1 MRNSPFFR
9 SYLTLSSV
17 ALGLG
22 MARGDLLFYEPFD
35 YAPNS
40 ALAGLMPALGA
51 GGPWVD
57 NSSGTGNGG
66 SGQAMT
72 VRTNGTTGADSGQTW
87 PGIPSAS
94 TFVNSGG
101 YLEGERRDDNS
112 GHIPLAAEV
121 TAKFIDGATIWLSF
135 VAGATTVEGQP
146 DNHHKP
152 NVAIGQEELLDNRAQ
167 FAAGEAVGG
176 GVAHNT
182 SGGNPRARYWDDQ
195 NTDGLYEDFL
205 GDRLSRISPQQLFVT
220 KIEFGAV
227 NETITTTT
235 FSLDPFAA
243 PTEADFDDAEQ
254 TTITTVNNLDNASFN
269 TLSFHGSRSNYDEIR
284 VATTFD
290 DAVNAAGAGAAQ
302 DFAITAINYSA
313 EDKMLTLTWDSQPG
327 ERYVVKYST
336 DLIDWGADLEDDVPA
351 DIGETTTATFELAG
365 FVGDQEDAPR
375 AYYFR
380 VEKQ

>member
-1 MRNSPFFR
+1 MKNSPFFR
-9 SYLTLSSV
+9 FFLTLASLV
-17 ALGLG
+17 LGLG
-22 MARGDLLFYEPFD
+22 VSRGELLFYEPFD

-40 ALAGLMPALGA
+40 ALSGLVPPLGA

-57 NSSGTGNGG
+57 DSSGTGDSG

-72 VRTNGTTGADSGQTW
+72 VRANGTTGAGSGQTW

-101 YLEGERRDDNS
+101 YLEGERRNDNS

-135 VAGATTVEGQP
+135 VSAATTVNGLP

-152 NVAIGQEELLDNRAQ
+152 NVAIGQGELLDDRAQ

-195 NTDGLYEDFL
+195 VTGGLYEDFL
-205 GDRLSRISPQQLFVT
+205 GNTLRRISPQQLFVT
-220 KIEFGAV
+220 KIEFGADT
-227 NETITTTT
+227 ETITTTV

-243 PTEADFDDAEQ
+243 PTC
-254 TTITTVNNLDNASFN
+254 
-269 TLSFHGSRSNYDEIR
+269 
-284 VATTFD
+284 
-290 DAVNAAGAGAAQ
+290 
-302 DFAITAINYSA
+302 
-313 EDKMLTLTWDSQPG
+313 
-327 ERYVVKYST
+327 
-336 DLIDWGADLEDDVPA
+336 
-351 DIGETTTATFELAG
+351 
-365 FVGDQEDAPR
+365 
-375 AYYFR
+375 
-380 VEKQ
+380 

>member
-1 MRNSPFFR
+1 MKNSPFFR
-9 SYLTLSSV
+9 FFLTLISLV
-17 ALGLG
+17 MGLG
-22 MARGDLLFYEPFD
+22 ASRGELLFYEPFD

-40 ALAGLMPALGA
+40 ALSGLVPPLGA

-57 NSSGTGNGG
+57 DSSGTGASG

-72 VRTNGTTGADSGQTW
+72 VRANGTIGAGSGQTW

-101 YLEGERRDDNS
+101 YLEGERRNDNS

-135 VAGATTVEGQP
+135 VSAATTVVGQP

-152 NVAIGQEELLDNRAQ
+152 NVAIGQGELLDERAQ
-167 FAAGEAVGG
+167 VAAGEAVGG

-182 SGGNPRARYWDDQ
+182 SAGNPRARYWDDQ
-195 NTDGLYEDFL
+195 NTGGLYEDFL
-205 GDRLSRISPQQLFVT
+205 GNTLRRISPQQLFVT
-220 KIEFGAV
+220 KIEFGADT
-227 NETITTTT
+227 ETITTTV

-254 TTITTVNNLDNASFN
+254 TTITTVNNLDNVSFD

-290 DAVNAAGAGAAQ
+290 DAVNGTGAGAAR
-302 DFAITAINYSA
+302 DFTITSIDYSA
-313 EDKMLTLTWDSQPG
+313 EGKMLTLTWNSQPG

-336 DLIDWGADLEDDVPA
+336 DLIDWDADIEDDVPA
-351 DIGETTTATFELAG
+351 GIGETTTATFELAG
-365 FVGDQEDAPR
+365 FVGDQER

>member
-1 MRNSPFFR
+1 MKNSPFFR
-9 SYLTLSSV
+9 FFLTLASLV
-17 ALGLG
+17 LGLG
-22 MARGDLLFYEPFD
+22 VSRGELLFYEPFD

-40 ALAGLMPALGA
+40 ALSGLVPPLGA

-57 NSSGTGNGG
+57 DSSGTGDSG

-72 VRTNGTTGADSGQTW
+72 VRANGTTGAGSGQTW

-101 YLEGERRDDNS
+101 YLEGERRNDNS

-135 VAGATTVEGQP
+135 VSAATTVVGKP

-152 NVAIGQEELLDNRAQ
+152 NVAIGQGELLDDRAQ
-167 FAAGEAVGG
+167 VAAGEAVGG

-195 NTDGLYEDFL
+195 VTGGLYEDFL
-205 GDRLSRISPQQLFVT
+205 GNTLRRISPQQLFVT
-220 KIEFGAV
+220 KIEFGADT
-227 NETITTTT
+227 ETITTTV

-254 TTITTVNNLDNASFN
+254 TTITTVNNLDNVSFD

-290 DAVNAAGAGAAQ
+290 DAVNATVAGAAQ
-302 DFAITAINYSA
+302 DFTITSIDYSA
-313 EDKMLTLTWDSQPG
+313 EGKMLTLTWNSQPG

-336 DLIDWGADLEDDVPA
+336 DLIDWDADIEDDVPA
-351 DIGETTTATFELAG
+351 GIGETTTATFELAG
-365 FVGDQEDAPR
+365 FVGDQER

>member
-9 SYLTLSSV
+9 SFLTLASV

-22 MARGDLLFYEPFD
+22 IARGDLLFYEPFD
-35 YAPNS
+35 YAPDS

-57 NSSGTGNGG
+57 NSSGTGSNG
-66 SGQAMT
+66 SGQVMT
-72 VRTNGTTGADSGQTW
+72 VRANGTTGAGSGQTW
-87 PGIPSAS
+87 LGIPSAS

-112 GHIPLAAEV
+112 GHIPLAPEV
-121 TAKFIDGATIWLSF
+121 TAKFTDGSTIWLSF
-135 VAGATTVEGQP
+135 VSAATTVTGQP

-152 NVAIGQEELLDNRAQ
+152 NVAIGQGELLDNRAQ
-167 FAAGEAVGG
+167 VAAGEAVGG

-195 NTDGLYEDFL
+195 NTVGVFEDFL
-205 GDRLSRISPQQLFVT
+205 GSRLNRITPQQLFVT

-227 NETITTTT
+227 TETITTAV
-235 FSLDPFAA
+235 FSLDPFVAL
-243 PTEADFDDAEQ
+243 TEADFDNAAQ
-254 TTITTVNNLDNASFN
+254 TTITTVNNLDNASFD
-269 TLSFHGSRSNYDEIR
+269 TLSFHGTRSNYDEIR

-290 DAVNAAGAGAAQ
+290 GAVNGTGAAQ
-302 DFAITAINYSA
+302 DFAITMINYSA
-313 EDKMLTLTWDSQPG
+313 QGETLTLTWDSQPG
-327 ERYVVKYST
+327 ETYVVKYST
-336 DLIDWGADLEDDVPA
+336 DLIDWDADLEDGIPA
-351 DIGETTTATFELAG
+351 GIGETTNATFELAG
-365 FVGDQEDAPR
+365 FIGGQEDEPG
-375 AYYFR
+375 AYFFR

>member
-9 SYLTLSSV
+9 FFLTLTPV

-22 MARGDLLFYEPFD
+22 TSRGELLFYEPFD

-40 ALAGLMPALGA
+40 TLAGLVPPLGA
-51 GGPWVD
+51 GGSWVD
-57 NSSGTGNGG
+57 DSSQTGSSG

-72 VRTNGTTGADSGQTW
+72 VRANGTTGAGSGQTW

-101 YLEGERRDDNS
+101 YLEGERRNDNS

-121 TAKFIDGATIWLSF
+121 TAKFTDGATIWLSF
-135 VAGATTVEGQP
+135 VAAATTVEGQP

-152 NVAIGQEELLDNRAQ
+152 NVAIGQGALLDDRAQ
-167 FAAGEAVGG
+167 VAAGEAVGG

-182 SGGNPRARYWDDQ
+182 SAGNPRARYWDDQ
-195 NTDGLYEDFL
+195 NTGGVFDGFL
-205 GDRLSRISPQQLFVT
+205 GNTLPRISPQQLFVT
-220 KIEFGAV
+220 KIEFGDV
-227 NETITTTT
+227 TETITTTT

-254 TTITTVNNLDNASFN
+254 TEITTVNNLDNASFD

-290 DAVNAAGAGAAQ
+290 DAVNATGAGATQ
-302 DFAITAINYSA
+302 DFIITSINYSA
-313 EDKMLTLTWDSQPG
+313 EGKMLTLTWNSQPG
-327 ERYVVKYST
+327 ERYAVKYST
-336 DLIDWGADLEDDVPA
+336 DLIDWDADIEDDVPA
-351 DIGETTTATFELAG
+351 GNGETTTATFELAG
-365 FVGDQEDAPR
+365 YVSDQER

-380 VEKQ
+380 VEKQQ

>member
-1 MRNSPFFR
+1 MKNSPFFR
-9 SYLTLSSV
+9 FFLTLASLV
-17 ALGLG
+17 LGLG
-22 MARGDLLFYEPFD
+22 VSRGELLFYEPFD

-40 ALAGLMPALGA
+40 ALSGLVPPLGA

-57 NSSGTGNGG
+57 DSSGTGDSG

-72 VRTNGTTGADSGQTW
+72 VRANGTTGAGSGQTW

-101 YLEGERRDDNS
+101 YLEGERRNDNS

-135 VAGATTVEGQP
+135 VSAATTVVGKP

-152 NVAIGQEELLDNRAQ
+152 NVAIGQGELLDDRAQ
-167 FAAGEAVGG
+167 VAAGEAVGG

-195 NTDGLYEDFL
+195 VTGGLYEDFL
-205 GDRLSRISPQQLFVT
+205 GNTLRRISPQQLFVT
-220 KIEFGAV
+220 KIEFGADT
-227 NETITTTT
+227 ETITTTV

-243 PTEADFDDAEQ
+243 PTEADFDNAEQ
-254 TTITTVNNLDNASFN
+254 TTITTVNNLDNVSFD

-290 DAVNAAGAGAAQ
+290 DAVNATVAGAAQ
-302 DFAITAINYSA
+302 DFTITSIDYSA
-313 EDKMLTLTWDSQPG
+313 EGKMLTLTWNSQPG

-336 DLIDWGADLEDDVPA
+336 DLIDWDADIEDDVPA
-351 DIGETTTATFELAG
+351 GIGETTTATFELAG
-365 FVGDQEDAPR
+365 FVGDQER

>member
-1 MRNSPFFR
+1 MKNSPFFR
-9 SYLTLSSV
+9 FFLTLTSLV
-17 ALGLG
+17 FGLG
-22 MARGDLLFYEPFD
+22 VSRGELLFYEPFD

-40 ALAGLMPALGA
+40 ALSGLVPPLGA

-57 NSSGTGNGG
+57 DSSGTGASG

-72 VRTNGTTGADSGQTW
+72 VRANGTTGAGSGQTW

-101 YLEGERRDDNS
+101 YLEGERRNDNS

-135 VAGATTVEGQP
+135 VSAATTVVGQP

-152 NVAIGQEELLDNRAQ
+152 NVAIGQGELLDERAQ
-167 FAAGEAVGG
+167 VAAGEAVGG

-182 SGGNPRARYWDDQ
+182 SAGNPRARYWDDQ
-195 NTDGLYEDFL
+195 NTGGLYEDFL
-205 GDRLSRISPQQLFVT
+205 GNTLRRISPQQLFVT
-220 KIEFGAV
+220 KIEFGADT
-227 NETITTTT
+227 ETITTTV

-254 TTITTVNNLDNASFN
+254 TTITTVNNLDNVSFD

-290 DAVNAAGAGAAQ
+290 DAVNGTGAGAAR
-302 DFAITAINYSA
+302 DFTITSIDYSA
-313 EDKMLTLTWDSQPG
+313 EGKMLTLTWNSQPG

-336 DLIDWGADLEDDVPA
+336 DLIDWDADIEDDVPA
-351 DIGETTTATFELAG
+351 GIGETTTATFELAG
-365 FVGDQEDAPR
+365 FVGDQER

>member
-1 MRNSPFFR
+1 MKNSPFFR
-9 SYLTLSSV
+9 FFLTLTSLV
-17 ALGLG
+17 LGLG
-22 MARGDLLFYEPFD
+22 VSRGELLFYEPFD

-40 ALAGLMPALGA
+40 ALSGLVPPLGA

-57 NSSGTGNGG
+57 DSSGTGASG

-72 VRTNGTTGADSGQTW
+72 VRANGTNGAGSGQTW

-101 YLEGERRDDNS
+101 YLEGERRNDNS

-135 VAGATTVEGQP
+135 VSAATTVVGQP

-152 NVAIGQEELLDNRAQ
+152 NVAIGQGELLDERAQ
-167 FAAGEAVGG
+167 VAAGEAVGG

-182 SGGNPRARYWDDQ
+182 SAGNPRARYWDDQ
-195 NTDGLYEDFL
+195 NTGGLYEDFL
-205 GDRLSRISPQQLFVT
+205 GNTLRRISPQQLFVT
-220 KIEFGAV
+220 KIEFGADT
-227 NETITTTT
+227 ETITTTV

-254 TTITTVNNLDNASFN
+254 TTITTVNNLDNVSFD

-290 DAVNAAGAGAAQ
+290 DAVNGTGAGAAR
-302 DFAITAINYSA
+302 DFTITSIDYSA
-313 EDKMLTLTWDSQPG
+313 EGKMLTLTWNSQPG

-336 DLIDWGADLEDDVPA
+336 DLIDWDADIEDDVPA
-351 DIGETTTATFELAG
+351 GIGETTTATFELAG
-365 FVGDQEDAPR
+365 FVGDQER

>member
-1 MRNSPFFR
+1 MKNSPFFR
-9 SYLTLSSV
+9 FFLTLISLV
-17 ALGLG
+17 TGLG
-22 MARGDLLFYEPFD
+22 ASRGELLFYEPFD

-40 ALAGLMPALGA
+40 ALSGLVPPLGA

-57 NSSGTGNGG
+57 NSSGTGDGG

-72 VRTNGTTGADSGQTW
+72 VRANGTTGAGSGQTW

-101 YLEGERRDDNS
+101 YLEGERRNDNS

-135 VAGATTVEGQP
+135 VSAATTVVGQP

-152 NVAIGQEELLDNRAQ
+152 NVAIGQGELLDERAQ
-167 FAAGEAVGG
+167 VAAGEAVGG

-195 NTDGLYEDFL
+195 VTGGLYEDFL
-205 GDRLSRISPQQLFVT
+205 GNTLRRISPQQLFVT
-220 KIEFGAV
+220 KIEFGADT
-227 NETITTTT
+227 ETITTTV

-254 TTITTVNNLDNASFN
+254 TTITTVNNLDNVSFD

-290 DAVNAAGAGAAQ
+290 DAVNGTGAGAAR
-302 DFAITAINYSA
+302 DFTITSIDYSA
-313 EDKMLTLTWDSQPG
+313 EGKMLTLTWNSQPG
-327 ERYVVKYST
+327 ERYLVKYST
-336 DLIDWGADLEDDVPA
+336 DLIDWDADIEDDVPA
-351 DIGETTTATFELAG
+351 GTGETTTATFELAG
-365 FVGDQEDAPR
+365 FVGDQER

>member
-1 MRNSPFFR
+1 
-9 SYLTLSSV
+9 
-17 ALGLG
+17 
-22 MARGDLLFYEPFD
+22 
-35 YAPNS
+35 
-40 ALAGLMPALGA
+40 
-51 GGPWVD
+51 
-57 NSSGTGNGG
+57 
-66 SGQAMT
+66 MT

-167 FAAGEAVGG
+167 VAAGEAVGG

-182 SGGNPRARYWDDQ
+182 SGGNPRARYWDDE

-220 KIEFGAV
+220 KFEFGAA
-227 NETITTTT
+227 NDTITTAV
-235 FSLDPFAA
+235 FDIESYLGLS
-243 PTEADFDDAEQ
+243 ESDFDNAPQ
-254 TTITTVNNLDNASFN
+254 TTITTVNNLDNASFD
-269 TLSFHGSRSNYDEIR
+269 TLSFHGSRSSYDEIR
-284 VATTFD
+284 LATTFD
-290 DAVNAAGAGAAQ
+290 EAVGLGGAVIPEPSSVLLS
-302 DFAITAINYSA
+302 F
-313 EDKMLTLTWDSQPG
+313 
-327 ERYVVKYST
+327 
-336 DLIDWGADLEDDVPA
+336 
-351 DIGETTTATFELAG
+351 IGLG
-365 FVGDQEDAPR
+365 VLVMR
-375 AYYFR
+375 CR
-380 VEKQ
+380 R

>member
-1 MRNSPFFR
+1 MDYTRLPI
-9 SYLTLSSV
+9 LLLISS
-17 ALGLG
+17 GLVLLPI
-22 MARGDLLFYEPFD
+22 AAKADLLFYEPFD

-57 NSSGTGNGG
+57 NSSGTGNNG

-72 VRTNGTTGADSGQTW
+72 VRANGTTGAGSGQTW
-87 PGIPSAS
+87 PGILSAS

-112 GHIPLAAEV
+112 GHIPLAPEV
-121 TAKFIDGATIWLSF
+121 TAKFTDGSTVWLSF
-135 VAGATTVEGQP
+135 VSAATTVNGLP

-152 NVAIGQEELLDNRAQ
+152 NVAIGQGELLDNRAQ
-167 FAAGEAVGG
+167 VAAGEAVGG

-182 SGGNPRARYWDDQ
+182 SAGNPRARYWDDQ
-195 NTDGLYEDFL
+195 NTGGVFEDFL
-205 GDRLSRISPQQLFVT
+205 GNTLSRITPQQLFIT

-227 NETITTTT
+227 NETITTTV

-243 PTEADFDDAEQ
+243 PTEADFDNATL
-254 TTITTVNNLDNASFN
+254 TTITTVNNLDNASFD
-269 TLSFHGSRSNYDEIR
+269 TLSFHGTRSNYDEIR

-290 DAVNAAGAGAAQ
+290 DAVNGTGVVQ
-302 DFAITAINYSA
+302 DFAITIINYST
-313 EDKMLTLTWDSQPG
+313 EGKMLTLTWDSQPG
-327 ERYVVKYST
+327 ETYVVKYST
-336 DLIDWGADLEDDVPA
+336 DLIDWGADLEDGIPA
-351 DIGETTTATFELAG
+351 GIGETTTATFELVG
-365 FVGDQEDAPR
+365 FVGDQEDSPR
-375 AYYFR
+375 NYYFR

>member
-9 SYLTLSSV
+9 FFLTLTPV

-22 MARGDLLFYEPFD
+22 TSRGELLFYEPFD

-40 ALAGLMPALGA
+40 TLAGLVPPLGA

-57 NSSGTGNGG
+57 NSSQTGDGG

-72 VRTNGTTGADSGQTW
+72 VRANGTTGAGSGQTW

-101 YLEGERRDDNS
+101 YLEGERRNDNS

-135 VAGATTVEGQP
+135 VSAATTVVGQP

-152 NVAIGQEELLDNRAQ
+152 NVAIGQGALLDDRAQ
-167 FAAGEAVGG
+167 VADGEAVGG

-182 SGGNPRARYWDDQ
+182 SGGNPRARWWDGD
-195 NTDGLYEDFL
+195 DFL
-205 GDRLSRISPQQLFVT
+205 GNSISRISPQQLFIT
-220 KIEFGAV
+220 KIEFGAA
-227 NETITTTT
+227 NETITTAV
-235 FSLDPFAA
+235 FNIESFAGLS
-243 PTEADFDDAEQ
+243 ESDFNNAAQ
-254 TTITTVNNLDNASFN
+254 STITTPGNLDNASFD

-290 DAVNAAGAGAAQ
+290 DAVNATVAGAAQ
-302 DFAITAINYSA
+302 DFAITSINYSA
-313 EDKMLTLTWDSQPG
+313 EGEMLTLTWNSQPG

-336 DLIDWGADLEDDVPA
+336 DLIDWDADIEDDVPA
-351 DIGETTTATFELAG
+351 GSGETTTATFELAG
-365 FVGDQEDAPR
+365 FFGDQEDAPR

-380 VEKQ
+380 VERQ

>member
-1 MRNSPFFR
+1 MKNSPFFR
-9 SYLTLSSV
+9 FFLTLTSLV
-17 ALGLG
+17 LGLG
-22 MARGDLLFYEPFD
+22 VSRGELLFYEPFD

-40 ALAGLMPALGA
+40 ALSGLVPPLGA

-57 NSSGTGNGG
+57 NSSGTGASG

-72 VRTNGTTGADSGQTW
+72 VRANGTTGAGSGQTW

-101 YLEGERRDDNS
+101 YLEGERRNDNS

-135 VAGATTVEGQP
+135 VSAATTVVGQP

-152 NVAIGQEELLDNRAQ
+152 NVAIGQGELLDERAQ
-167 FAAGEAVGG
+167 VAAGEAVGG

-195 NTDGLYEDFL
+195 VTGGLYEDFL
-205 GDRLSRISPQQLFVT
+205 GNTLRRISPQQLFVT
-220 KIEFGAV
+220 KIEFGADT
-227 NETITTTT
+227 ETITTTV

-254 TTITTVNNLDNASFN
+254 TTITTVNNLDNVSFD

-290 DAVNAAGAGAAQ
+290 DAVNGTGAGAAR
-302 DFAITAINYSA
+302 DFTITSIDYSA
-313 EDKMLTLTWDSQPG
+313 EGKMLTLTWNSQPG
-327 ERYVVKYST
+327 ERYLVKYST
-336 DLIDWGADLEDDVPA
+336 DLIDWDADIEDDVPA
-351 DIGETTTATFELAG
+351 GTGETTTATFELAG
-365 FVGDQEDAPR
+365 FVGDQER

>member
-1 MRNSPFFR
+1 MDFR
-9 SYLTLSSV
+9 RLPILLLISSGIV
-17 ALGLG
+17 LLPIA
-22 MARGDLLFYEPFD
+22 AKADLLFYEPFD

-40 ALAGLMPALGA
+40 ALTGLMPTLGA

-57 NSSGTGNGG
+57 NSSQTGDGG

-72 VRTNGTTGADSGQTW
+72 VRANGTTGAGSGQTW

-101 YLEGERRDDNS
+101 YLEGERRNDNS

-135 VAGATTVEGQP
+135 VSAATTVVGQP

-152 NVAIGQEELLDNRAQ
+152 NVAIGQGELLDDRAQ
-167 FAAGEAVGG
+167 VAAGEAVGG

-182 SGGNPRARYWDDQ
+182 GGGNPRARYWDDQ
-195 NTDGLYEDFL
+195 NTGGLYEDFL
-205 GDRLSRISPQQLFVT
+205 GNTLSRISPQQLFIT

-227 NETITTTT
+227 TERITSAVFDLNAFGVMTET
-235 FSLDPFAA
+235 
-243 PTEADFDDAEQ
+243 DFDSASDSS
-254 TTITTVNNLDNASFN
+254 ITTVNNLDNASFD

-290 DAVNAAGAGAAQ
+290 DAVNATVAGAAQ
-302 DFAITAINYSA
+302 DFTITSINYSA
-313 EDKMLTLTWDSQPG
+313 EGKMLTLTWNSQPG
-327 ERYVVKYST
+327 ERYVVKYSR
-336 DLIDWGADLEDDVPA
+336 DLIDWDADIEDDVPA
-351 DIGETTTATFELAG
+351 GIGETTTATFELAG
-365 FVGDQEDAPR
+365 FVGDQER

>member
-1 MRNSPFFR
+1 MKK
-9 SYLTLSSV
+9 LILSLFSV
-17 ALGLG
+17 ASLAVIPTSQATLI
-22 MARGDLLFYEPFD
+22 FHEPFD
-35 YAPNS
+35 A
-40 ALAGLMPALGA
+40 A
-51 GGPWVD
+51 GGTTLANLGTPLGGSGSWSD
-57 NSSGTGNGG
+57 NSSGTGSDG
-66 SGQAMT
+66 SGQEMT
-72 VRTNGTTGADSGQTW
+72 VRANGTTGANSGQTW
-87 PGIPSAS
+87 AGIPSTSAYPN
-94 TFVNSGG
+94 TGG
-101 YLEGERRDDNS
+101 FLEGERRNDNS
-112 GHIPLAAEV
+112 GSISLSTSVASEFV
-121 TAKFIDGATIWLSF
+121 DGSTIWLSF
-135 VAGATTVEGQP
+135 VAGATLVPGQP

-152 NVAIGQEELLDNRAQ
+152 NVAIGQGALLDDRAQ
-167 FAAGEAVGG
+167 VAAGEAVGG

-182 SGGNPRARYWDDQ
+182 SGGNPRARYWDDE

-227 NETITTTT
+227 TENITTTVFT
-235 FSLDPFAA
+235 LDPFAA

-284 VATTFD
+284 IATTFD

-351 DIGETTTATFELAG
+351 GIGETTTATFELAG
-365 FVGDQEDAPR
+365 FVGDQEDALR

>member
-1 MRNSPFFR
+1 MKNSPFFR
-9 SYLTLSSV
+9 FFLTLTSLV
-17 ALGLG
+17 LGLG
-22 MARGDLLFYEPFD
+22 VSRGELLFYEPFD

-40 ALAGLMPALGA
+40 ALSGLVPPLGA

-57 NSSGTGNGG
+57 NSSGTGASG

-72 VRTNGTTGADSGQTW
+72 VRANGTTGAGSGQTW

-101 YLEGERRDDNS
+101 YLEGERRNDNS

-135 VAGATTVEGQP
+135 VSAATTVVGRP

-152 NVAIGQEELLDNRAQ
+152 NVAIGQGELLDDRAQ
-167 FAAGEAVGG
+167 VAAGEAVGG

-195 NTDGLYEDFL
+195 VTGGLYEDFL
-205 GDRLSRISPQQLFVT
+205 GNTLRRISPQQLFVT
-220 KIEFGAV
+220 KIEFGADT
-227 NETITTTT
+227 ETITTTV

-254 TTITTVNNLDNASFN
+254 TTITTVNNLDNVSFD
-269 TLSFHGSRSNYDEIR
+269 TLSLHGSRSNYDEIR

-290 DAVNAAGAGAAQ
+290 DAVNGTGAGAAR
-302 DFAITAINYSA
+302 DFTITSIDYSA
-313 EDKMLTLTWDSQPG
+313 EGKMLTLTWNSQPG
-327 ERYVVKYST
+327 ERYLVKYST
-336 DLIDWGADLEDDVPA
+336 DLIDWDADIEDDVPA
-351 DIGETTTATFELAG
+351 GIGETTTATFELAG